1 MRCDILLFGCL
12 VSGWLACG
20 GMGAGPADETTVSA
34 LSSSGHGSASTPTP
48 ASTSTSTSTSG
59 SGLPTTGAASTSQGA
74 STEEPGETATSNPT
88 GELTGSAT
96 ENTTRGSSEATDGSS
111 EGGDTLPESCA
122 GPIVHMG
129 DLNVDDETILE
140 DFACVVEITGR
151 LRIENTKELTHFSPL
166 AAVREVGDRVDVRKN
181 LALDNLDGLAGLERV
196 GCIANGCAS
205 YVRVAVNPL
214 LTDVSG
220 LKALVE
226 LDSLILHDND
236 LLTSLTGV
244 RLDFMPF
251 AEPLPALSIVDND
264 ALKALTGI
272 SGDTLFTGSLVI
284 SGNDKLADISQ
295 LGPLLGK
302 SLGATVIEN
311 NPALVDLVGLD
322 GVTTI
327 SEFSLTNNDGLLD
340 LHGLE
345 SLTTLTPEGVVIR
358 GNDALTT
365 FEGLGPLSLVGAM
378 FLVDSNP
385 SLISLAAL
393 AELEEV
399 TGTLQIGSCIG
410 DGNDALPN
418 LSGLSALTHADRLVL
433 DGNAAIGG
441 VTGLSALNS
450 LTVLWAM
457 NNPALSSNAVNA
469 LALDLQIDPMKLL
482 NCNNKGNPG
491 ECPCPDAN
499 P

>member
-1 MRCDILLFGCL
+1 M
-12 VSGWLACG
+12 
-20 GMGAGPADETTVSA
+20 DETTAVSA
-34 LSSSGHGSASTPTP
+34 SSSSGQGIEMSAS
-48 ASTSTSTSTSG
+48 ATSTSTSTSG
-59 SGLPTTGAASTSQGA
+59 SGLPTTGVASSSEGV
-74 STEEPGETATSNPT
+74 STEGPGETATSDPT
-88 GELTGSAT
+88 SEGTGSAT
-96 ENTTRGSSEATDGSS
+96 ENTTRGSSETTDGSS
-111 EGGDTLPESCA
+111 ESGDTLPESCA

-129 DLNVDDETILE
+129 DLNVDDQTILE

-151 LRIENTKELTHFSPL
+151 LRIENTTELTHFAPL
-166 AAVREVGDRVDVRKN
+166 AAVRKVGDRVDVRKN
-181 LALDNLDGLAGLERV
+181 LALSNLDGLAGLERV
-196 GCIANGCAS
+196 GCKANGCAS
-205 YVRVAVNPL
+205 YVRVAANPV
-214 LTDVSG
+214 LTDVAG

-226 LDSLILHDND
+226 VDSLILHDND
-236 LLTSLTGV
+236 LLISLAGV

-264 ALKALTGI
+264 ALKALAGI
-272 SGDTLFTGSLVI
+272 AGDALFTGSLVI
-284 SGNDKLADISQ
+284 SGNDKLTDISQ
-295 LGPLLGK
+295 LGPLLGS
-302 SLGATVIEN
+302 SLGATIIEN

-327 SEFSLTNNDGLLD
+327 SEFSLTDNDGLLD

-345 SLTTLTPEGVVIR
+345 SLTTLTPEGAVIR

-365 FEGLGPLSLVGAM
+365 FEGLGPLSIVGAM

-393 AELEEV
+393 AELETV

-441 VTGLSALNS
+441 LTGLSALNS
-450 LTVLWAM
+450 LSVLWAM